1 MATNEIQSDLF
12 GEANIISDKPLK
24 DSYVGFIGRFSKKDA
39 IARRC
44 VELGAINELNKK
56 GDKYLTGL
64 TRKTSVLFV
73 GTNVTSNENNKLLCL
88 QHDGWNPLILNKD
101 DLDNI
106 IQGRYSGYN
115 VSIPAQKNIN
125 IGISHYR
132 WTPPTMDEDEDGGN
146 SNIRKSSPIVYGEQN
161 PIYGLEMFVPN
172 IPGVNMNV
180 FRQII
185 GNLGGY
191 ANAEYYD
198 ETNVILLGDE
208 TLRKLEQG
216 IKDDTI
222 RYIEDKYNNGSSP
235 MFNVQ
240 FTCESD
246 FIAWVEKRVEKFN
259 DESTRKLL
267 EAYHHN
273 KR

>member
-12 GEANIISDKPLK
+12 GGANIIPDNPLK
-24 DSYVGFIGRFSKKDA
+24 GRRVGFIGKFKNRAALIRKVK
-39 IARRC
+39 
-44 VELGAINELNKK
+44 EMYGASEKSNDNITRDTQILVFGSDVKQDDLNRLSC
-56 GDKYLTGL
+56 Y
-64 TRKTSVLFV
+64 
-73 GTNVTSNENNKLLCL
+73 E
-88 QHDGWNPLILNKD
+88 HDGWHPLQITETQLQEIFN
-101 DLDNI
+101 
-106 IQGRYSGYN
+106 GHYN
-115 VSIPAQKNIN
+115 EYMTPEVAQKC
-125 IGISHYR
+125 ISIDLSYYN
-132 WTPPTMDEDEDGGN
+132 WVPPVVEDEEDTKTTM
-146 SNIRKSSPIVYGEQN
+146 RCTSPLVYGEKN
-161 PIYGLEMFVPN
+161 PIYGLEIFVPD

-198 ETNVILLGDE
+198 ETNVILLGDD
-208 TLRKLEQG
+208 TLRKLELG

-222 RYIEDKYNNGSSP
+222 LYIEDKYNNGSSP

-259 DESTRKLL
+259 DESTKALL
-267 EAYHHN
+267 DIYDAS

>member
-1 MATNEIQSDLF
+1 MITNEIQNDLF
-12 GEANIISDKPLK
+12 GGAYNIPDSPLK
-24 DSYVGFIGRFSKKDA
+24 GRRVGFIGKFKNRAALVRKVK
-39 IARRC
+39 
-44 VELGAINELNKK
+44 EQYGASEKSNDN
-56 GDKYLTGL
+56 L
-64 TRKTSVLFV
+64 TRDTQILVF
-73 GTNVTSNENNKLLCL
+73 GTDVKQNDLNRLACYE
-88 QHDGWNPLILNKD
+88 HDGWHPLRITEAQLQEIFNGHYAD
-101 DLDNI
+101 YATPD
-106 IQGRYSGYN
+106 
-115 VSIPAQKNIN
+115 VAQKC
-125 IGISHYR
+125 ISIDLSYYN
-132 WTPPTMDEDEDGGN
+132 WVPPMVEDDEESKGTM
-146 SNIRKSSPIVYGEQN
+146 RCTSPLVYGEQN
-161 PIYGLEMFVPN
+161 PIYGLEMFVPD

-198 ETNVILLGDE
+198 ETNVILLSDE

>member
-1 MATNEIQSDLF
+1 MNNEKQSDLF
-12 GEANIISDKPLK
+12 EGAYNISDSPLK
-24 DSYVGFIGRFSKKDA
+24 GRRIGFIGKFKNRAALVRKVK
-39 IARRC
+39 
-44 VELGAINELNKK
+44 EQYGASEKSNDN
-56 GDKYLTGL
+56 L
-64 TRKTSVLFV
+64 TRDTQILVF
-73 GTNVTSNENNKLLCL
+73 GTDIKQNDLNRLACYE
-88 QHDGWNPLILNKD
+88 HDGWHPLCITEAQLQEIFN
-101 DLDNI
+101 
-106 IQGRYSGYN
+106 GHYFEYSTPE
-115 VSIPAQKNIN
+115 VAQKC
-125 IGISHYR
+125 ISIDLSYYK
-132 WTPPTMDEDEDGGN
+132 WVPPMVEDEEDNKGTM
-146 SNIRKSSPIVYGEQN
+146 RCTSPLVYGEQN

-208 TLRKLEQG
+208 TLKKLEQG

-222 RYIEDKYNNGSSP
+222 RYIEDKYNNGSSS

-259 DESTRKLL
+259 DERTRKLI
-267 EAYHHN
+267 EAYHSN
-273 KR
+273 KG

>member
-1 MATNEIQSDLF
+1 MATNRIQGNFF
-12 GEANIISDKPLK
+12 GEANITLENPLRGRR
-24 DSYVGFIGRFSKKDA
+24 VGFIGKFKNRAALVRKVK
-39 IARRC
+39 
-44 VELGAINELNKK
+44 EMYGASEKSNDN
-56 GDKYLTGL
+56 L
-64 TRKTSVLFV
+64 TRDTQILVL
-73 GTNVTSNENNKLLCL
+73 GTDVKQNDLNRLACYE
-88 QHDGWNPLILNKD
+88 HDGWHPLCITEAQLQEIFNGHYAEYETSDVLQKCISI
-101 DLDNI
+101 DLA
-106 IQGRYSGYN
+106 YYN
-115 VSIPAQKNIN
+115 WV
-125 IGISHYR
+125 
-132 WTPPTMDEDEDGGN
+132 PPMVEDEEDSKGT
-146 SNIRKSSPIVYGEQN
+146 IRCTSPLVYGENN
-161 PIYGLEMFVPN
+161 PIYGLDLFVPN
-172 IPGVNMNV
+172 IPGVNMNT

-222 RYIEDKYNNGSSP
+222 RYIEDKYNNGPSP

-246 FIAWVEKRVEKFN
+246 FIAWVEKRVAKFN

-267 EAYHHN
+267 EAYRVC
-273 KR
+273 KS